1 MLKWILGALALI
13 VIAVGGTCFYGYRQ
27 LTSGGDTITMT
38 MAATPERLFAS
49 LATPD
54 SMALWL
60 SSSEVLG
67 PFGKGVLAVGDT
79 LRFKGTGRGAD
90 STAGVRVS
98 GDWVVREVGAPYLL
112 VMEMRADSAGRRQVI
127 LMRRDSLVA
136 AGDSTTL
143 ITSFNAPLLDSLQVA
158 TRDSSKVGSS
168 ILGGAT
174 KMMIGAMRLG
184 TEQELQRLKAR
195 VEGRAMPEQE

>member
-38 MAATPERLFAS
+38 MAATPERIFAS

-67 PFGKGVLAVGDT
+67 PFGKGLLAVGDT
-79 LRFKGTGRGAD
+79 LRFKGTRRGAD
-90 STAGVRVS
+90 STSGVRVS
-98 GDWVVREVGAPYLL
+98 GDWVVREVRAPYLIVL
-112 VMEMRADSAGRRQVI
+112 EMRADSADRRHV
-127 LMRRDSLVA
+127 LLLRRDSLVA
-136 AGDSTTL
+136 TGDSTTL
-143 ITSFNAPLLDSLQVA
+143 VTTFTAPLLDSLQA
-158 TRDSSKVGSS
+158 TTRDSSKVGSS

-184 TEQELQRLKAR
+184 TEQELKRLKAR
-195 VEGRAMPEQE
+195 VEGQAIPKQE